1 MYPQPFYL
9 IICRGDCCTRLH
21 TSFHYAS
28 GNNTVQTINIIL
40 FICRDCTRSQHHSF
54 YCTSN
59 TIFVVYCTIRVYGRQ
74 VLQLLATS
82 ASATTKI
89 DNTVRIEIVCIST
102 RLHSSV
108 TPQAPALKLN
118 CPLSLF
124 LRLHSFLYLP
134 PETKKDKNLDDKKKR
149 SKAKKIRSNQI
160 GHQLETNCASW
171 SCKLEL
177 QLQ

>member
-82 ASATTKI
+82 ATTKI

-118 CPLSLF
+118 CPALSHYSCDYIHFCIF
-124 LRLHSFLYLP
+124 LPKR
-134 PETKKDKNLDDKKKR
+134 KKTKNLDKKKQR
-149 SKAKKIRSNQI
+149 KANKIRSNQI
-160 GHQLETNCASW
+160 GHQLETNCA
-171 SCKLEL
+171 KLEL